1 MPFISF
7 QQGVALAFG
16 AYIDPEN
23 ASNNKTFTLVE
34 QNSARNVNGVFAI
47 NIRTL
52 QVDTRLGALF
62 HYRAANAS
70 DAGQLDFVSN
80 SAGSDLGNLPSQVYA
95 ITATSTA
102 VNDADLTGR
111 DDVFT
116 GYNDSEKQLDYRAG
130 GDISGNNS
138 VVKIE
143 RNYHRTGLAIWN
155 KLKK

>member
-1 MPFISF
+1 MYKFWNYCRI
-7 QQGVALAFG
+7 
-16 AYIDPEN
+16 
-23 ASNNKTFTLVE
+23 FTL
-34 QNSARNVNGVFAI
+34 NILFFAVNI
-47 NIRTL
+47 KTE

-70 DAGQLDFVSN
+70 DAGQLNFVLN
-80 SAGSDLGNLPSQVYA
+80 SAGSDLGNLPPQAYV

-102 VNDADLTGR
+102 VSDAGLTGS

-116 GYNDSEKQLDYRAG
+116 GYNASEKQLDYRAG
-130 GDISGNNS
+130 GDINGNGS